1 MGPASPQDMIVLIE
15 ILQVLM
21 HVIEC
26 EEIFKQLKSIILSSF
41 AKTLIPILEEICL
54 ESSLDDDDGLYGHLS
69 DTIVQLFCQVIDQV
83 SDAELLRLVS
93 TSTCLQTLRGLA
105 VKIFAQAGTD
115 TQREVSILRALLH
128 IVSMP
133 NLVTVASGQ
142 QIADTIEL
150 FVGIIS
156 RCQEFQIE
164 AGFTCQ
170 ERSRYRWASLCLRNV
185 SRSAV
190 VVHRSY
196 KPWVWGCHW
205 LWKNDMDWLIQFLN
219 DDEKGLQKIG
229 LGMDGVSNF
238 RDIGEFDIDQG

>member
-1 MGPASPQDMIVLIE
+1 MIVLIE

-26 EEIFKQLKSIILSSF
+26 EEIFKQLKPTILSAF
-41 AKTLIPILEEICL
+41 AKTLIPILEEMCL
-54 ESSLDDDDGLYGHLS
+54 ERSRNEDDGLYNHLS

-83 SDAELLRLVS
+83 SEQELLRLVS
-93 TSTCLQTLRGLA
+93 TSTCLQTLRSLA
-105 VKIFAQAGTD
+105 VKIFAGVID
-115 TQREVSILRALLH
+115 TSRHRQVFILKALLH

-133 NLVTVASGQ
+133 SLVTVASGQ
-142 QIADTIEL
+142 QIAETIEL

-156 RCQEFQIE
+156 KCQEFQIE

-170 ERSRYRWASLCLRNV
+170 ERSRYRWAALCLRNV

-196 KPWVWGCHW
+196 KPWVWGGHW

-219 DDEKGLQKIG
+219 DDEKALQKVG
-229 LGMDGVSNF
+229 LGMG
-238 RDIGEFDIDQG
+238 GG